1 MAINRIS
8 HITVFVDDQQAACD
22 WYVDKLG
29 FAVVMDNRD
38 VVPNLRWLTVAPEG
52 NPDTQIVLQ
61 LAHSNDEKSRV
72 GSNLMTVLHS
82 DDCEIEMKTLEEQGV
97 EIVDPPQEVP
107 WGVSGIIRD
116 LYGNPYNLVGP
127 KQ

>member
-38 VVPNLRWLTVAPEG
+38 VVPNLRWLTVAPKG
-52 NPDTQIVLQ
+52 NSGVFVARTWRIT
-61 LAHSNDEKSRV
+61 LA
-72 GSNLMTVLHS
+72 
-82 DDCEIEMKTLEEQGV
+82 
-97 EIVDPPQEVP
+97 
-107 WGVSGIIRD
+107 
-116 LYGNPYNLVGP
+116 
-127 KQ
+127 